1 MKINSIIIFIPIL
14 FLPIYINHV
23 IVLFKIGNFNIFIQN
38 PILKR
43 NIKVILKI
51 LKIMKI

>member
-14 FLPIYINHV
+14 FLPTYINHV
-23 IVLFKIGNFNIFIQN
+23 IVLFKISNFNIFIQN

-43 NIKVILKI
+43 NIKVILEI
-51 LKIMKI
+51 LKTMKI